1 MADVKNNMVHGVA
14 PVLQYLK
21 QIEPELYKEI
31 SEDLKSKSLPM
42 RNYVAAGFPNQPW
55 QSATG
60 KVNWSKYGRTTRG
73 RKTKSSTGAS
83 FPKYEV
89 KKAQAGVTIQVGGRK
104 VRRTNSYPI
113 LRVRQGDAAGAIYDM
128 AAKNSSGTTAGA
140 QFVGNLN
147 GTGQASRVMWK
158 RTKASFPMVQ
168 KSVMDSINGIERK
181 FTAQIA
187 AETERRN
194 AQSVRAS
201 AQVRNVL
208 GRFGR

>member
-1 MADVKNNMVHGVA
+1 MVHGVA

-21 QIEPELYKEI
+21 QVEFETYKQI
-31 SEDLKSKSLPM
+31 TEDLKSSAEPM

-55 QSATG
+55 QSAKG
-60 KVNWSKYGRTTRG
+60 VVNWSKYGRTTRG
-73 RKTKSSTGAS
+73 RKGKSKSGAS
-83 FPKYEV
+83 FPKYDVEQV
-89 KKAQAGVTIQVGGRK
+89 RAGVTIQVGGRK

-128 AAKNSSGTTAGA
+128 AAKNRSGTTAGA
-140 QFVGNLN
+140 KFVGNLQ
-147 GTGQASRVMWK
+147 GEASRVMWK
-158 RTKASFPMVQ
+158 RTKASFPFVQ
-168 KSVMDSINGIERK
+168 KSVMESINAIERK
-181 FTAQIA
+181 FTGQIA

-194 AQSVRAS
+194 AQSIRAS